1 MRLPF
6 SDYVSNTRDER
17 KHILFL
23 GDLFTGTQDQLLTS
37 LVKILDEEYYCMY
50 ENFPKV
56 KGPRNTVNRIARL
69 CYIDTL
75 RPDLIV
81 ACGTAATIACF
92 KSAKHNYGIDV
103 PIDIRGLSDAMHA
116 KHIGTIKKVLITP
129 CFSTSTMIANMLPP
143 KRFKTRIELP
153 NLGNP
158 EYLTL
163 TRQMQTEYSQIE
175 DEIYRQGIQNA
186 EALFFS
192 ADVDSSTYADYVNNF
207 GPAHIMP
214 AEKSFSPDAPEC
226 VAKFIREFIYAEQ
239 EEPISSEEEIVNDS
253 MLENRPKD
261 ELERMEEI
269 HKTLLLKYPAGE
281 LERPTSRIRK
291 LVITKSA
298 TPRRESDNKEN
309 IDHNTEEMNAFNVI
323 EYLKK
328 EPFDIDEYLLMI
340 GRAELLSREEEQALV
355 EQAQQGN
362 EEAMNLL
369 LWSYARSVANLA
381 NQYKHKG
388 ASIQEL
394 LNVAMPVLQKAVM
407 EYDVYNGEPL
417 IKYAVPQ
424 MREALEKI

>member
-1 MRLPF
+1 MRLPL

-23 GDLFTGTQDQLLTS
+23 GDLFTGTEDLLLTS
-37 LVKILDEEYYCMY
+37 LVKILGEEYHCAYT
-50 ENFPKV
+50 PLP
-56 KGPRNTVNRIARL
+56 KGPRDAVRRIA
-69 CYIDTL
+69 CMCMIDTL

-92 KSAKHNYGIDV
+92 KSESK
-103 PIDIRGLSDAMHA
+103 
-116 KHIGTIKKVLITP
+116 IKKVLVTP
-129 CFSTSTMIANMLPP
+129 YFSTSTMIANMLPP
-143 KRFKTRIELP
+143 KQFKTRIELP
-153 NLGNP
+153 SLGKP

-163 TRQMQTEYSQIE
+163 TRQMQTEYRQME
-175 DEIYRQGIQNA
+175 DDIYRQGIQNA
-186 EALFFS
+186 ETLFFS
-192 ADVDSSTYADYVNNF
+192 ADIDSSTYADYVNNF
-207 GPAHIMP
+207 GPANIIP
-214 AEKSFSPDAPEC
+214 AENSFSPDAPEC
-226 VAKFIREFIYAEQ
+226 VAKFIREVISAEQ
-239 EEPISSEEEIVNDS
+239 EEPMSSEEKIVNDS
-253 MLENRPKD
+253 LLENRPKD

-269 HKTLLLKYPAGE
+269 HKTLLLKYQTGE

-309 IDHNTEEMNAFNVI
+309 IHHNTEEMNAFNVI

-328 EPFDIDEYLLMI
+328 EPFDIDEYLQMI
-340 GRAELLSREEEQALV
+340 GRAELLLSRDEEQALV
-355 EQAQQGN
+355 EKAQQGD

-369 LWSYARSVANLA
+369 LWSKAHFVINLA

-407 EYDVYNGEPL
+407 EYDVHNGEPL

>member
-1 MRLPF
+1 MRLPL

-23 GDLFTGTQDQLLTS
+23 GDLFTGTEDQLLTS
-37 LVKILDEEYYCMY
+37 LVKSLREEYYCMY
-50 ENFPKV
+50 EPLP
-56 KGPRNTVNRIARL
+56 KGPRNAVEHISHL
-69 CYIDTL
+69 CMSDCL

-92 KSAKHNYGIDV
+92 KSESK
-103 PIDIRGLSDAMHA
+103 
-116 KHIGTIKKVLITP
+116 IKKVLITP
-129 CFSTSTMIANMLPP
+129 YFSTSTMIANMLPH
-143 KRFKTRIELP
+143 KQNKTRIELP
-153 NLGNP
+153 NLGKP

-163 TRQMQTEYSQIE
+163 TRQMQTEYWQME
-175 DEIYRQGIQNA
+175 EEIYRHGIQNA

-192 ADVDSSTYADYVNNF
+192 ADIDSSLYADYVNNF

-214 AEKSFSPDAPEC
+214 VDKFFSPDAPEC
-226 VAKFIREFIYAEQ
+226 VAKFIREVISAEQ
-239 EEPISSEEEIVNDS
+239 KEPMSSEEELVNDS
-253 MLENRPKD
+253 LPENRPKD
-261 ELERMEEI
+261 ELERMEEM
-269 HKTLLLKYPAGE
+269 HKTLLSKYRAGE

-291 LVITKSA
+291 LVITKSV
-298 TPRRESDNKEN
+298 TPRRELDNKE
-309 IDHNTEEMNAFNVI
+309 IIHHNTEDMNAFNVI

-340 GRAELLSREEEQALV
+340 GRAELLSCDEEQALV
-355 EQAQQGN
+355 EKAQQGD

-369 LWSYARSVANLA
+369 LWSNARFVTSLA

-394 LNVAMPVLQKAVM
+394 LNVAMPALQNAVM
-407 EYDVYNGEPL
+407 EYDVHNEESL
-417 IKYAVPQ
+417 IKCAVPQ